1 MGALDMLDEDV
12 GKPVVSRP
20 GQLKFGWETDDS
32 GEETAKAASGVGKG
46 AQR

>member
-32 GEETAKAASGVGKG
+32 GEETAKAASGDGKG
-46 AQR
+46 ARR